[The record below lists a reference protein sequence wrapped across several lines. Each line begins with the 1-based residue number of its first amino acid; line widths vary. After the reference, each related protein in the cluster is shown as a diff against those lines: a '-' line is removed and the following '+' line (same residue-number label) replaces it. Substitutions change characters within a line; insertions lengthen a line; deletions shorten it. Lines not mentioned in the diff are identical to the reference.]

1 MGLEM
6 IDAGWLSI
14 LPPLIAITLALI
26 SKEVYSS
33 LFLGVL
39 SGMCVYSFSTGGN
52 ILQAVT
58 YVFDMMALKIG
69 ENGYM
74 IIFLVLL
81 GSLVVVVTR
90 SGGSDAYGQWAGK
103 RIRKRT
109 SAKLA
114 TALLGL
120 LIFVDDGFNCLT
132 VGTVMRPITDKC
144 RISREKLAYL
154 LDATA
159 APVCIIAPISSW
171 AVAVASEVEEAGGL
185 NAFVQTIP
193 YNLYAVLT
201 IVMVFFLSATNFD
214 FGPMKK
220 AEPDSQKAELQTD
233 GKAEP
238 ERAGKPRK
246 AEPERAG
253 KPRKAE
259 SERAGKPRKAEPE
272 RAEEPQK
279 VEPERAEKPRKAEP
293 ERAEKPQKV
302 EPGKSEK
309 AGEQQAQDR
318 AKQKGTVPDL
328 ILPVLTLIVCAI
340 LGMAYVGGYF
350 DGRPFAEAIG
360 ENPTAGLTL
369 GTFAALAVA
378 MLLYLPRKLM
388 DLREFM
394 TGVIDGIRTMIPALT
409 ILILAWALG
418 GVCREMIGTG
428 IFVSN
433 FVTAAKLPFGFLPA
447 IVFAVAAFLSF
458 SMGTAW
464 GTFGILLPIVSM
476 LCVGS
481 EGASVLIPALGAT
494 LAGSVYGDHC
504 SPISDTTILASTG
517 AQCDHLRHVETQ
529 LPYAT
534 LVAVVCFA
542 GYLVAGFSLN
552 PWATVAVSVLLLL
565 AVFGIIIL
573 WQRHLKAEA
582 ASHCGGSTV
591 SRG

>member
-6 IDAGWLSI
+6 IDVGWLSV

-39 SGMCVYSFSTGGN
+39 SGMCVYCFSTGGD

-58 YVFDMMALKIG
+58 YVFDMIAIKIG

-90 SGGSDAYGQWAGK
+90 SGGSGAYGQWAGK
-103 RIRKRT
+103 RIKKAV

-144 RISREKLAYL
+144 KISREKLAYL

-171 AVAVASEVEEAGGL
+171 AVAVASEVEDAGGL
-185 NAFVQTIP
+185 NAFVKTIP

-201 IVMVFFLSATNFD
+201 IVTVFFLSITDFD

-220 AEPDSQKAELQTD
+220 AEQDSRKEEAQT
-233 GKAEP
+233 A
-238 ERAGKPRK
+238 
-246 AEPERAG
+246 
-253 KPRKAE
+253 
-259 SERAGKPRKAEPE
+259 
-272 RAEEPQK
+272 
-279 VEPERAEKPRKAEP
+279 VT
-293 ERAEKPQKV
+293 
-302 EPGKSEK
+302 
-309 AGEQQAQDR
+309 DR
-318 AKQKGTVPDL
+318 TVKKGAVPDL
-328 ILPVLTLIVCAI
+328 ILPILTLIVTAI

-350 DGRPFAEAIG
+350 DGRPFTEAIG

-378 MLLYLPRKLM
+378 MVLYIPRKLM
-388 DLREFM
+388 SLREFM
-394 TGVIDGIRTMIPALT
+394 AGVIDGIKTMIPALT

-433 FVTAAKLPFGFLPA
+433 FVSAAELSFRFLPA
-447 IVFAVAAFLSF
+447 IVFIVAAFLSF

-476 LCVGS
+476 LCAGS
-481 EGASVLIPALGAT
+481 DGASVLIPSLGAT

-534 LVAVVCFA
+534 LVAAVCA
-542 GYLVAGFSLN
+542 VGYVVAGFVRN
-552 PWATVAVSVLLLL
+552 PWITVAVSVALLLI
-565 AVFGIIIL
+565 VFIVL
-573 WQRHLKAEA
+573 LFWQKRKNAD
-582 ASHCGGSTV
+582 TM
-591 SRG
+591 SRK

>member
-6 IDAGWLSI
+6 IEAGWLSI

-26 SKEVYSS
+26 SKEVYSA
-33 LFLGVL
+33 LFLGIF
-39 SGMCVYSFSTGGN
+39 SGMCVYCFCSGGN

-58 YVFDMMALKIG
+58 YVFDMMAAKIG

-81 GSLVVVVTR
+81 GSLVVIVTR
-90 SGGSDAYGQWAGK
+90 SGGSDAYGRWAGR
-103 RIRKRT
+103 RIRSKA

-114 TALLGL
+114 TAVLGL

-144 RISREKLAYL
+144 KISREKLAYL

-185 NAFVQTIP
+185 NAFIRTIP
-193 YNLYAVLT
+193 YNLYAILT
-201 IVMVFFLSATNFD
+201 IVMVFFLSITDFD
-214 FGPMKK
+214 FGPMEK
-220 AEPDSQKAELQTD
+220 AETRRGE
-233 GKAEP
+233 G
-238 ERAGKPRK
+238 
-246 AEPERAG
+246 
-253 KPRKAE
+253 
-259 SERAGKPRKAEPE
+259 
-272 RAEEPQK
+272 
-279 VEPERAEKPRKAEP
+279 
-293 ERAEKPQKV
+293 
-302 EPGKSEK
+302 K
-309 AGEQQAQDR
+309 AGETEEE
-318 AKQKGTVPDL
+318 AKKRKGTVLDL
-328 ILPVLTLIVCAI
+328 VLPVATLIVCAI
-340 LGMAYVGGYF
+340 LGMAYVGGF
-350 DGRPFAEAIG
+350 FEGKSFAEAIG

-369 GTFAALAVA
+369 GTFVALMVA
-378 MLLYLPRKLM
+378 LLLYLPRKIMSLK
-388 DLREFM
+388 EFM
-394 TGVIDGIRTMIPALT
+394 NGVIDGIKTMIPALT

-428 IFVSN
+428 YFVSD
-433 FVTAAKLPFGFLPA
+433 FVRAVNLPFGFLPA

-476 LCVGS
+476 MCVGD
-481 EGASVLIPALGAT
+481 EGAAVLIPALGAT

-517 AQCDHLRHVETQ
+517 AQCEHLRHVETQ

-534 LVAVVCFA
+534 LVAVVCFF
-542 GYLVAGFSLN
+542 GYLVAGFSRN
-552 PWATVAVSVLLLL
+552 PWITIASSVLMLF
-565 AVFGIIIL
+565 AAFGAML
-573 WQRHLKAEA
+573 YRHRHGKL
-582 ASHCGGSTV
+582 SV
-591 SRG
+591 SKN

>member
-201 IVMVFFLSATNFD
+201 IVMVLFLSATNFD

-259 SERAGKPRKAEPE
+259 PE

-279 VEPERAEKPRKAEP
+279 VEL
-293 ERAEKPQKV
+293 
-302 EPGKSEK
+302 GKSEK